1 MTGEINTKPNGEESA
16 AFDANGFLGNQ
27 PENIAERHVD
37 PNAEKPAESS
47 ATEKKVVAETP
58 VEASEAKREV
68 ATKAEAPT
76 PKTYQLTLNED
87 AVGALRGIAGI
98 GEEDEFSLESL
109 TSGYEKLKKENEGY
123 REMLLDQGTLVSD
136 TLNQLKSKLERTEEE
151 KVRSHFKEL
160 GYDEDDVDEQVAI
173 FVAND
178 NLEKQAALVDKKIKV
193 AIAAEEASLKE
204 SREQQIKNR
213 IDITSGAKLEEV
225 HADTAKLLKEELA
238 DVDGFFGLKFGKNAE
253 EIASNKEAFV
263 KKIANVNQARKLLE
277 SPKAFAEYA
286 FFQANRETISKV
298 LTSQGVEKG
307 KAIILSEMQNP
318 MKPSQVHQQLAEG
331 EFNATAFVGGE

>member
-1 MTGEINTKPNGEESA
+1 MTGQENTKLNGEESA
-16 AFDANGFLGNQ
+16 AFDAIGFLGNQ
-27 PENIAERHVD
+27 PENISERHVD

-47 ATEKKVVAETP
+47 ATEKKVVAITSADAPE
-58 VEASEAKREV
+58 
-68 ATKAEAPT
+68 ATKETTEQEESTTA
-76 PKTYQLTLNED
+76 KTYQLTLNED
-87 AVGALRGIAGI
+87 AVNTLKTIAGV
-98 GEEDEFSLESL
+98 EDADFTVENFSKSF
-109 TSGYEKLKKENEGY
+109 EKLKTENQSY
-123 REMLLDQGTLVSD
+123 REMLLDQGTLISD
-136 TLNQLKSKLERTEEE
+136 KLNELKEAKEKSNEE
-151 KVRSHFKEL
+151 KVRDHFKAL
-160 GYDEDDVDEQVAI
+160 GYEDDDVDEQIAL
-173 FVAND
+173 FVANE
-178 NLEKQAALVDKKIKV
+178 NLEKQAALVDKKIDA
-193 AIAAEEASLKE
+193 AILAEETSLKE

-213 IDITSGAKLEEV
+213 IDVTSGAKLEEV

-277 SPKAFAEYA
+277 DPKAFAEYA

-298 LTSQGVEKG
+298 LMSQGMEKG